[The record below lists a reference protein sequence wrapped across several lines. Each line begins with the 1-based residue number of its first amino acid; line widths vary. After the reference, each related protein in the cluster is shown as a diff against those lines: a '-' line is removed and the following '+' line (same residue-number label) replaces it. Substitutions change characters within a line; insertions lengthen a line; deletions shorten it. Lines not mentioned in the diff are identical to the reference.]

1 LKGNEYWKEVENHG
15 RACKGYRSWQSM
27 KERFR
32 RKILPIIYISFDNVL
47 TLHDLENFD
56 KHKNGIQVDDP
67 EDSSD
72 DEHIEKEPSSN
83 TEASEDE
90 VKEDLASQ
98 DLLEEVPAKL
108 TPITVLD
115 VLGINEKHV
124 DNDEIRSNGSTEIV
138 EENESPEKNEISTPI
153 RKKKRALWSQ
163 NQNKRVSMLTDE
175 LLATTS
181 KAMKRAREDYLN
193 DPVPSVSKENPP
205 FKVPKEKLNT
215 IIETSDFEDDNMS
228 TISTASSSKNLYTRS
243 EEKNIIQ
250 WIIENNRHSEIKGI
264 KLWRELE
271 KSNQVPGRT
280 SQSMKERFRK
290 HILPKIQ
297 HYQLKKDQV
306 VLFNAYK

>member
-1 LKGNEYWKEVENHG
+1 MG
-15 RACKGYRSWQSM
+15 
-27 KERFR
+27 
-32 RKILPIIYISFDNVL
+32 
-47 TLHDLENFD
+47 

-67 EDSSD
+67 SDEDSSD
-72 DEHIEKEPSSN
+72 NEYIEKEPVSN
-83 TEASEDE
+83 IKASEDE
-90 VKEDLASQ
+90 VKEDLPSQ
-98 DLLEEVPAKL
+98 DLLEEVHTKL

-115 VLGINEKHV
+115 VLEINEKYV

-138 EENESPEKNEISTPI
+138 DENESPEKNEVSTPI

-163 NQNKRVSMLTDE
+163 NQNKRVSILNDE

-181 KAMKRAREDYLN
+181 KAMKRARD
-193 DPVPSVSKENPP
+193 D
-205 FKVPKEKLNT
+205 
-215 IIETSDFEDDNMS
+215 EDDNMS

-243 EEKNIIQ
+243 EEQNIIQ

-297 HYQLKKDQV
+297 HYQLKRDQV
-306 VLFNAYK
+306 VLFNAY